1 MGKEIEEKTQRHREN
16 SLVFPFLKT
25 LNLLD
30 ECSTLRAHLTL
41 VGFSGGSDG
50 KESALNVRDLGSI
63 PGSGRFP
70 GEGNGKPLQYS
81 CLINPMDR
89 RIWWAI
95 DHGNPK
101 KSESFLKHSIL
112 AVRSLTQESEEHT
125 FSPQYYLTQSTFR
138 WDWGK
143 EAYRFSGPSRSPWA
157 FFSRLRVIV
166 NK

>member
-1 MGKEIEEKTQRHREN
+1 M
-16 SLVFPFLKT
+16 FCFMKT

-81 CLINPMDR
+81 CLRTPMDR
-89 RIWWAI
+89 VVWWATV
-95 DHGNPK
+95 HGVPKSWNP
-101 KSESFLKHSIL
+101 FQNTIL
-112 AVRSLTQESEEHT
+112 WQLG
-125 FSPQYYLTQSTFR
+125 L
-138 WDWGK
+138 
-143 EAYRFSGPSRSPWA
+143 
-157 FFSRLRVIV
+157 
-166 NK
+166 

>member
-1 MGKEIEEKTQRHREN
+1 MFR
-16 SLVFPFLKT
+16 FMKT

-41 VGFSGGSDG
+41 MGFTGGSDC
-50 KESALNVRDLGSI
+50 KESSCNVRDLGSI